1 MTRIFVDT
9 SALLALLD
17 ADDPRQELVRTAF
30 ADHAEDELVTHGYVV
45 AESLAVARRRL
56 GVDGVIALLDDVLP
70 AFEVLPIELALHAKA
85 QDHYRASL
93 PTGTSFVD
101 HVSLAFMEQTGINTA
116 FVLDSDFEGHGLA
129 VLPGRPSA

>member
-17 ADDPRQELVRTAF
+17 ADDPRQEWVRAAF

-45 AESLAVARRRL
+45 AESLAVVRRRL

-70 AFEVLPIELALHAKA
+70 ALEVLPIDPALHAMA
-85 QDHYRASL
+85 QDRYRASL

-101 HVSLAFMEQTGINTA
+101 NVSLAFMEQTGINMA

-129 VLPGRPSA
+129 VLPGR